1 METMQNETEMWR
13 GNCRPE
19 APEAVVDPLQVKLSQ
34 ELLSVLLHD
43 LRSPLGAIGVLT
55 DVIAHAPD
63 EGQAPNPTHI
73 SLLQDAVVKA
83 QRILDD
89 AVEIQAVVRGNSSI
103 SASSIELQTLIRSC
117 MEKAAHAPYFRS
129 LSTNYDA
136 AGGQTPVRIDVEKA
150 ESTILCLLENLAS
163 QAGAGGQVEVR
174 HELQPPFAVLKIVL
188 ANAGR
193 GARPGLSPDGLRG
206 RLGKRRLGESRY
218 SLPVCGEVLRQMGGA
233 IEYEPDHGIPQYSVR
248 FPLA

>member
-13 GNCRPE
+13 RNCQPDK
-19 APEAVVDPLQVKLSQ
+19 APAVVEPSQANLSQ

-55 DVIAHAPD
+55 DVIAHAPE

-89 AVEIQAVVRGNSSI
+89 AVEIQALLRGSSTI
-103 SASSIELQTLIRSC
+103 SPSSIELQTLIRSC
-117 MEKAAHAPYFRS
+117 MEKAAYAPYFRS

-136 AGGQTPVRIDVEKA
+136 AGGQTVVRVDVEKA
-150 ESTILCLLENLAS
+150 ETTILCLLESLAS

-174 HELQPPFAVLKIVL
+174 HELQPPFAILKIALV
-188 ANAGR
+188 NTGR
-193 GARPGLSPDGLRG
+193 GGRSAINPDGLRG

-218 SLPVCGEVLRQMGGA
+218 SLAVCAAVLRQMGGVLKYDDVH
-233 IEYEPDHGIPQYSVR
+233 ETPQYHVC